1 MIELRL
7 LGPQSI
13 RRADGREFGK
23 LPAQPKRFAL
33 LAFLA
38 LENGSLQRRDAIA
51 AMFWGDSDQQAAR
64 RALRN
69 TLFNLREALGDGVI
83 ATQGDELLG
92 VDPSMITTDV
102 ARLREAFA
110 AGRFEEAADLYR
122 GELLLGIHFPNAGDA
137 FEEWLSAQRRASLD
151 TVIAAMCALADR
163 DAAANDAGKAA
174 YWAARASAL
183 VPGDEVLL
191 RHAML
196 TLDASGDRGGAL
208 RKHEEYSKRLAAE
221 YRASP
226 NAETEELAKRIRDG
240 VTSTKKVERP
250 RSATAISAPTTA
262 ADEPIATPLEDTER
276 TLAPA
281 LPRAS
286 RYRAPRSYG
295 IVAFALLLVCG
306 IAWVLVQRHDSARAT
321 RPRVLVSVFDNLTG
335 DSSLQS
341 IGRMTQ
347 DWLTQGLMR
356 TNMVDVVDE
365 RVAMM
370 QARSGSTDAV
380 AMARRSGAGML
391 VSGSYYRSGDSL
403 LLQAAVVNTT
413 TGRVVRVIGPVVTST
428 ARPVAAIDLLRSR
441 VMTALAS
448 AVDAHVSDEFE
459 HLGQI
464 PTFEAY
470 EAYVQGLDA
479 FWHGDGRAAEVL
491 YVKAAHLDTTFTAA
505 AAAAANAAGN
515 YHDCALVD
523 SLKRALE
530 IPARELTRIDRLSI
544 EIADARCSGRN
555 LEMLRLTL
563 ERADLEPRTSILQ
576 FSAATAALWAN
587 RPARAL
593 DILDR
598 LNPETDL
605 GWSTDSTHFAYWS
618 GLTEALH
625 MLGRHEEELAAASRA
640 PAFAPLDRAWMRAR
654 ALSALARPVELLTL
668 VDTILT
674 YPAET
679 ANDIGLG
686 PYTNGRPAYT
696 ATAGWVTVWI
706 ARELMAHGD
715 PATARKVAARSYAWY
730 RSQPARERDTPEERL
745 VASWALDLMGSY
757 DEADRMARALV
768 REDTANI
775 DYRGVLAGSLAAQGD
790 TLAADSLDWW
800 LATRPNVQGEW
811 SAAFYR
817 AHDAVLLHDTADA
830 VARVREALENGAWP
844 MWIHIDPPLA
854 TLAPRRDMAQ
864 LTAPRG

>member
-13 RRADGREFGK
+13 RRSDGHEFGN

-38 LENGSLQRRDAIA
+38 LEDGSLQRRDSIA
-51 AMFWGDSDQQAAR
+51 AMFWGESDQQAAR
-64 RALRN
+64 RALRS

-83 ATQGDELLG
+83 ASQGDELLG

-122 GELLLGIHFPNAGDA
+122 GELLSGIHFPNAGEA
-137 FEEWLSAQRRASLD
+137 FEEWLSARRRATLD
-151 TVIAAMCALADR
+151 TVIAAMRALADR
-163 DAAANDAGKAA
+163 ATAADDADKAA
-174 YWAARASAL
+174 YWAARALAL

-191 RHAML
+191 RRAML
-196 TLDASGDRGGAL
+196 MLDASGDRGGAL

-226 NAETEELAKRIRDG
+226 SAETEELAKRIRDG
-240 VTSTKKVERP
+240 VTSTKRVERP
-250 RSATAISAPTTA
+250 RPDTATPAPISAAYEASASPS
-262 ADEPIATPLEDTER
+262 ADAEQ

-281 LPRAS
+281 VPPPS
-286 RYRAPRSYG
+286 RYRKPRSYG
-295 IVAFALLLVCG
+295 IVAFALMLVCG
-306 IAWVLVQRHDSARAT
+306 ITWAVVHRRDSAST
-321 RPRVLVSVFDNLTG
+321 SRPRVLVSEFDNLTG

-347 DWLTQGLMR
+347 DWVTQGLMR

-365 RVAMM
+365 RVATT
-370 QARSGSTDAV
+370 QARSGSADAV
-380 AMARRSGAGML
+380 ALAKRSGAGML

-403 LLQAAVVNTT
+403 LLQAAVVNTS
-413 TGRVVRVIGPVVTST
+413 TGRVVRVIGPVVSSI

-448 AVDAHVSDEFE
+448 AVDAHVSGEFE

-464 PTFEAY
+464 PTFDAY
-470 EAYVQGLDA
+470 EAFVQGSDA
-479 FWHGDGRAAEVL
+479 FWHGDGRLAEVL

-523 SLKRALE
+523 SLKRVLDT
-530 IPARELTRIDRLSI
+530 PSRELTRIDRLSI

-555 LEMLRLTL
+555 EEMLRLTL
-563 ERADLEPRTSILQ
+563 ERADLEPRTSSLQ
-576 FSAATAALWAN
+576 FSAAAAALWAN
-587 RPARAL
+587 RPGRAL
-593 DILDR
+593 SILER
-598 LNPETDL
+598 LDPETDL

-618 GLTEALH
+618 GLTEAFH
-625 MLGRHEEELAAASRA
+625 MLGRHEEELAAASRS
-640 PAFAPLDRAWMRAR
+640 PLFAPLDRAWMRAR
-654 ALSALARPVELLTL
+654 ALSALARPVELLAL

-715 PATARKVAARSYAWY
+715 AATARKVAARSYAWY
-730 RSQPARERDTPEERL
+730 RSRPSLERDTPEERL

-757 DEADRMARALV
+757 DDADRIARTLV

-790 TLAADSLDWW
+790 TTDAESLDAW
-800 LATRPNVQGEW
+800 LTARPEVKGEW

-817 AHDAVLLHDTADA
+817 AHDAVLLHHPADA
-830 VARVREALENGAWP
+830 VARVREALDNGAWP

-854 TLAPRRDMAQ
+854 TLAPRRDMTQ

>member
-13 RRADGREFGK
+13 RRADGREFGN

-38 LENGSLQRRDAIA
+38 LENGSLQRRDLIA
-51 AMFWGDSDQQAAR
+51 AVFWGDSDQQAAR
-64 RALRN
+64 RALRS
-69 TLFNLREALGDGVI
+69 TLFSLREALGDGVI

-92 VDPSMITTDV
+92 IEPSMITTDV

-122 GELLLGIHFPNAGDA
+122 GDLLAGIHFPNAGEA
-137 FEEWLSAQRRASLD
+137 FEEWLSAQRRATLD
-151 TVIAAMCALADR
+151 TAIAAMRALADR
-163 DAAANDAGKAA
+163 AAVASDARNAV
-174 YWAARASAL
+174 YWAARALAL
-183 VPGDEVLL
+183 VPGDEGLL
-191 RHAML
+191 RRAML
-196 TLDASGDRGGAL
+196 LLDASGDRGGAL
-208 RKHEEYSKRLAAE
+208 RMHEEYSKRLAAE
-221 YRASP
+221 YGAQPS
-226 NAETEELAKRIRDG
+226 AETEELAKRIRDG
-240 VTSTKKVERP
+240 ATSTKRVERP
-250 RSATAISAPTTA
+250 RSDTATTA
-262 ADEPIATPLEDTER
+262 PVTSAGEASATPPADAER
-276 TLAPA
+276 ALAPA
-281 LPRAS
+281 RPAPSRHRRPRTYAM
-286 RYRAPRSYG
+286 AAIG
-295 IVAFALLLVCG
+295 LAVVCG
-306 IAWVLVQRHDSARAT
+306 GAWALVQRHDSAATT

-365 RVAMM
+365 RVAM

-380 AMARRSGAGML
+380 AMAKRSGAGML

-403 LLQAAVVNTT
+403 LLQAAVVNTS
-413 TGRVVRVIGPVVTST
+413 TGRVVRVIGPVVTSVT
-428 ARPVAAIDLLRSR
+428 RPVAAIDLLRSR

-448 AVDAHVSDEFE
+448 AVDAHVSGEFE

-464 PTFEAY
+464 PTFDAY

-479 FWHGDGRAAEVL
+479 FWHGDGRLAEVL
-491 YVKAAHLDTTFTAA
+491 YVKAAHLDTSFTAA

-523 SLKRALE
+523 SLKRVLDT
-530 IPARELTRIDRLSI
+530 PARELTRIDRLSI

-555 LEMLRLTL
+555 EEMLRLTL
-563 ERADLEPRTSILQ
+563 ERAELEPRTSILQ

-587 RPARAL
+587 RPGRAL
-593 DILDR
+593 AILER
-598 LNPETDL
+598 LDPRTDL

-625 MLGRHEEELAAASRA
+625 MLGRHDDELAAASRA
-640 PAFAPLDRAWMRAR
+640 PQFAPLDRAWMRAR
-654 ALSALARPVELLTL
+654 ALSALSRPVELLAL

-674 YPAET
+674 YPVET
-679 ANDIGLG
+679 ANDIGLS

-715 PATARKVAARSYAWY
+715 AATARKVAARSYAWY
-730 RSQPARERDTPEERL
+730 RSRPALERDTPEERL

-775 DYRGVLAGSLAAQGD
+775 DYRGVLAGSLAEQGD
-790 TLAADSLDWW
+790 TTDAESLDAWLAA
-800 LATRPNVQGEW
+800 RPEVKGEW

-817 AHDAVLLHDTADA
+817 AHDAVLLHHPADA
-830 VARVREALENGAWP
+830 VARVREALDNGAWP

-854 TLAPRRDMAQ
+854 TLEPRRDMAQ

>member
-13 RRADGREFGK
+13 RRSDGREFGK

-83 ATQGDELLG
+83 TTQGDELLG

-102 ARLREAFA
+102 ARLHEAFA
-110 AGRFEEAADLYR
+110 AGRYEETADLYR
-122 GELLLGIHFPNAGDA
+122 GELLSGIHFPNAGDA
-137 FEEWLSAQRRASLD
+137 FEEWLSSQRRTTID
-151 TVIAAMCALADR
+151 TVLAAMRALADR
-163 DAAANDAGKAA
+163 ATAASDAGKAA
-174 YWAARASAL
+174 YWAARALAL
-183 VPGDEVLL
+183 VPGDELLL

-196 TLDASGDRGGAL
+196 MLDASGDRGGAL
-208 RKHEEYSKRLAAE
+208 RRHEEYSKRLAAE
-221 YRASP
+221 YRAHPS
-226 NAETEELAKRIRDG
+226 AETEELAKRIRDG
-240 VTSTKKVERP
+240 ARSPRRVEPP
-250 RSATAISAPTTA
+250 RRDAVAPASIAPGNEESAAPLS
-262 ADEPIATPLEDTER
+262 PIAVDAR
-276 TLAPA
+276 AQAP
-281 LPRAS
+281 PPGRH
-286 RYRAPRSYG
+286 RRRMSYG
-295 IVAFALLLVCG
+295 IAALVLVAVIG
-306 IAWVLVQRHDSARAT
+306 IAWALGPRRESVAT
-321 RPRVLVSVFDNLTG
+321 ARPRVLVSVFDNLTG

-347 DWLTQGLMR
+347 DWITQGLMR
-356 TNMVDVVDE
+356 TNLVDVVDE
-365 RVAMM
+365 RAVMV
-370 QARSGSTDAV
+370 QTRSGSSDAV
-380 AMARRSGAGML
+380 TMAQRSGAEML
-391 VSGSYYRSGDSL
+391 VSGSYYMSGDSL
-403 LLQAAVVNTT
+403 LLQAAVVNAL
-413 TGRVVRVIGPVVTST
+413 TGRVVRVIGPIVSNTG
-428 ARPVAAIDLLRSR
+428 RPLAAVDALRSR

-448 AVDAHVSDEFE
+448 IVDARASTGFE

-464 PTFEAY
+464 PSFDAY
-470 EAYVQGLDA
+470 QAYVEGSDA
-479 FWHGDGRAAEVL
+479 FWHGDGSVAEQL
-491 YVKAAHLDTTFTAA
+491 YLKAARLDTTFVAA

-523 SLKRALE
+523 SLKRTLDT
-530 IPARELTRIDRLSI
+530 PSRELTRLDRLAI

-555 LEMLRLTL
+555 EEMLRLTL
-563 ERADLEPRTSILQ
+563 ERADLEPRTLILQ
-576 FSAATAALWAN
+576 FSAAIAALWAN
-587 RPARAL
+587 RPNRAL
-593 DILDR
+593 SMLQRLD
-598 LNPETDL
+598 PETDL

-618 GLTEALH
+618 GLTEAYH

-640 PAFAPLDRAWMRAR
+640 PSYAPLDRAWMRAR
-654 ALSALARPVELLTL
+654 ALAALARPVELLAL

-674 YPAET
+674 YPVET

-706 ARELMAHGD
+706 ARELMAHAD

-730 RSQPARERDTPEERL
+730 KSRPSIERESPEERL
-745 VASWALDLMGSY
+745 IASWALDLMGSY
-757 DEADRMARALV
+757 DDSERMACALV

-775 DYRGVLAGSLAAQGD
+775 DYRGVLGSSFASRGD
-790 TLAADSLDWW
+790 TLDADSVDAW
-800 LATRPNVQGEW
+800 LASRPNVQGEW

-817 AHDAVLLHDTADA
+817 AHDAALLRRPADA
-830 VARVREALENGAWP
+830 VARVREALDNGAWP
-844 MWIHIDPPLA
+844 MYIHIDPAIA
-854 TLAPRRDMAQ
+854 TLATRHDMAQ